1 MKSFLVKDFIWTLS
15 KKLTIPKGKIWT
27 YFFSPFSSFNDEKTR
42 CKYYNNRIT
51 TRDDVDVQS
60 HEQEESK

>member
-15 KKLTIPKGKIWT
+15 KKLTIPKGTIWT
-27 YFFSPFSSFNDEKTR
+27 YFFSRFSSFNNEKTK
-42 CKYYNNRIT
+42 CKYYNKRIT